1 MPPGQLQ
8 DGVDGRRAHQVDVE
22 LGLGQGGDEI
32 EHMTMLPERANK
44 NATLDRV
51 MVRGDITVSE
61 FGWESVYCRI
71 NR

>member
-1 MPPGQLQ
+1 
-8 DGVDGRRAHQVDVE
+8 
-22 LGLGQGGDEI
+22 
-32 EHMTMLPERANK
+32 MTMLPERANK